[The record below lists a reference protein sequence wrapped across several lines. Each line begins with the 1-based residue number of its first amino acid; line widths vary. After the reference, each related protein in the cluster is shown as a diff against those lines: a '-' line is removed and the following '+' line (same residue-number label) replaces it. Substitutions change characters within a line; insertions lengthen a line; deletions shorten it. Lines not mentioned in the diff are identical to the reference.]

1 MFGKLSDFIS
11 GKGPET
17 AEQHIARLTRL
28 AQEEEQRT
36 KVLQAKLEE
45 QRMISKLQDKVLSER
60 DVQQKMYGQMG
71 VDNPQVQKSKKMRTY
86 VIGGIAL
93 IVIIFLLKACIK

>member
-60 DVQQKMYGQMG
+60 DVQQKMYGQTHTSQHQY
-71 VDNPQVQKSKKMRTY
+71 PQVMDT
-86 VIGGIAL
+86 
-93 IVIIFLLKACIK
+93 